1 MAAPSPNLRV
11 RSLYRSAMPA
21 GDTDPQRTLADPD
34 LEVDEATPLTRG
46 SSVGRYVVLESLG
59 AGGMGVVYSAYDPD
73 LDRRVALKLLRR
85 DKPSRPSL
93 TDGRA
98 RMLREAQAMAQL
110 SHVNVVAVHDV
121 GLHEGR
127 VFLAMELLAGP
138 NLARWMRDQPR
149 PWAEVLEVF
158 LAAGRGLEAAHAA
171 GLVHR
176 DFKPDNVLL
185 GEGGHVKVTDF
196 GLARFRDL
204 EATPSPPTTDRQTP
218 LGRISASFPATDS
231 LTRTGALLGTPAYM
245 APEQYFGVAADAASD
260 QFSFCVSLYEA
271 LYGERPFGG
280 DDPATVAFNVTE
292 GEVRPAPAGSKV
304 PARVR
309 RVVLRGLARAKAD
322 RWPSM
327 TALLSALTPVRSGHR
342 RRWIAGVGL
351 IAVVAGTAIGVQQPD
366 PAQPCRE
373 MAQPLDGVWDEA
385 ARGRVSAA
393 IVATQLGHSAET
405 ANLVG
410 HRLDAYATGWVEAR
424 RDACEATHVRSEQS
438 AELMD
443 RRMECLDDRLDAVG
457 ALVSVLAKA
466 DETVARNA
474 AVAVAQLPSVAPCAD
489 RTALLADRN
498 LPQDP
503 DTLAEVDRLRGALA
517 QAHAQGLAGKYLDGL
532 EGAEAVSVAAEPL
545 DYAPLQ
551 LEADFERGHLEHELG
566 RDAEAEATLEAAY
579 FLALGNDLDESAA
592 RIASELVA
600 VVGSSLARP
609 DDGRK
614 WGAHGMALSDASGS
628 EATEASV
635 LHSLGALD
643 YHAGNYARA
652 EERLARAVEIRLRIF
667 GPDSHSL
674 LGSTTMLGSVASDRG
689 DHALARDRFS
699 TALAAAEKML
709 GPDHPDIARPLNNL
723 AQLEYRL
730 GHYDEAEVAFERAL
744 QLQEAAFGSDHR
756 NVAQLHNNLA
766 AIAFA
771 RGDVEQ
777 ARQRFERALAI
788 WEATL
793 GDEHPKVADALNNL
807 AAVAS
812 TGGDHQG
819 ARRYDERALALRER
833 TMPAD
838 HPHLAQA
845 HNNLSDDLRRLG
857 RLDDALEHAQTAVR
871 IWEAKLGPD
880 HASVATGLTSL
891 AHVRLELGRPES
903 AIEGLERALKI
914 RDGVD
919 EDSEE
924 IATTKFLLARALAEA
939 AGANEEERSRA
950 RELATQAREG
960 LGDAGPGVAVTVAEI
975 DAWLAEPKASDF
987 VRP

>member
-1 MAAPSPNLRV
+1 
-11 RSLYRSAMPA
+11 MPA

-34 LEVDEATPLTRG
+34 LEVNEATALKRG
-46 SSVGRYVVLESLG
+46 SSVGRYVILESLG

-121 GLHEGR
+121 GLHGGR

-138 NLARWMRDQPR
+138 NLGEWMRDHLR
-149 PWAEVLEVF
+149 PWPEVLDVF
-158 LAAGRGLEAAHAA
+158 VAAGRGLEAAHAA

-185 GEGGHVKVTDF
+185 GEGGRVKVTDF
-196 GLARFRDL
+196 GLARLRDP
-204 EATPSPPTTDRQTP
+204 EAAPSRPTTDRQTP
-218 LGRISASFPATDS
+218 LARISASFPATDS

-271 LYGERPFGG
+271 LYAERPFAG
-280 DDPATVAFNVTE
+280 DDPATLAFNVTE
-292 GEVRPAPAGSKV
+292 GEVRPPPAGSKV

-309 RVVLRGLARAKAD
+309 RVLLRGLAREKAE

-327 TALLSALTPVRSGHR
+327 TELLAALTPNRGGSR

-351 IAVVAGTAIGVQQPD
+351 IAVVAGTAIGVQQP
-366 PAQPCRE
+366 AAAEPCRE
-373 MAQPLDGVWDEA
+373 MAQHLDGVWDEA
-385 ARGRVSAA
+385 RREQVGAA
-393 IVATQLGHSAET
+393 IVATELGHSAET
-405 ANLVG
+405 ASLVEN
-410 HRLDAYATGWVEAR
+410 RLDTYAAGWVEAR

-443 RRMECLDDRLDAVG
+443 RRMECLDDRLDVLG
-457 ALVSVLAKA
+457 ALVSVLAEA
-466 DETVARNA
+466 DATVARNA
-474 AVAVAQLPSVAPCAD
+474 AVAVAELPSVAPCAD
-489 RTALLADRN
+489 RTALLADRD
-498 LPQDP
+498 LPSDP
-503 DTLAEVDRLRGALA
+503 DTLAEIDRLRGELA
-517 QAHAQGLAGKYLDGL
+517 QAHARGLAGKYLEGL
-532 EGAEAVSVAAEPL
+532 RGAEAVSVAAEPL
-545 DYAPLQ
+545 AYAPLQ
-551 LEADFERGHLEHELG
+551 VQVDFERGRLEHELG
-566 RDAEAEATLEAAY
+566 RDAAAEATLEAVY

-600 VVGSSLARP
+600 VVGSALARP

-614 WGAHGMALSDASGS
+614 WGAHGMALSEASGS

-643 YHAGNYARA
+643 YHAGDYARA

-674 LGSTTMLGSVASDRG
+674 LGTTTMLGSVASDRG
-689 DHALARDRFS
+689 DHALARERFS

-709 GPDHPDIARPLNNL
+709 GRDHPDVARPLNNL

-730 GHYDEAEVAFERAL
+730 GRYDEAAAAFERAL
-744 QLQEAAFGSDHR
+744 KLQEAAFGSDHR

-771 RGDVEQ
+771 RGDVGQ
-777 ARQRFERALAI
+777 AKERFERALAI

-812 TGGDHQG
+812 TGGDYEG
-819 ARRYDERALALRER
+819 ARRYDERALALRMR

-838 HPHLAQA
+838 HPHIAQA

-857 RLDDALEHAQTAVR
+857 RLDDALDHAQTALR

-880 HASVATGLTSL
+880 HASVATGLTTL
-891 AHVRLELGRPES
+891 GHVRLALGRPAS
-903 AIEGLERALKI
+903 AVEGLERALKI
-914 RDGVD
+914 R
-919 EDSEE
+919 EDVEQDPEE
-924 IATTKFLLARALAEA
+924 IATTKFLLARALTETNVASADDRAHARNLAAE
-939 AGANEEERSRA
+939 
-950 RELATQAREG
+950 AREG
-960 LGDAGPGVAVTVAEI
+960 LADAGPGAAVTVAEI
-975 DAWLAEPKASDF
+975 DTWLADWNG
-987 VRP
+987 